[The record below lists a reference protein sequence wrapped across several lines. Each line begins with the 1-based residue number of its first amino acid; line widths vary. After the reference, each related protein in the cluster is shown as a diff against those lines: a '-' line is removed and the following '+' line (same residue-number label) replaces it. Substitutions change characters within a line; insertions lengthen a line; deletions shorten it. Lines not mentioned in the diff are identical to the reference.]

1 LRLTTISRVLEAH
14 AGAERGHHLMMIA
27 DVRALAELWN
37 RCYQP
42 WADPDVLL
50 KQAASAGVARYCKV
64 HEDNLAG
71 ATPYAQVAIE
81 YEIEMLPLRFGEAF
95 ITRCAEILGP
105 DIVSCLSFV
114 TSHIQLDQAHTK
126 TNAWAM
132 AEV

>member
-27 DVRALAELWN
+27 DVRAPAELWN

-64 HEDNLAG
+64 HEDNLAHV
-71 ATPYAQVAIE
+71 TPLDARWVAMVRLE
-81 YEIEMLPLRFGEAF
+81 LR
-95 ITRCAEILGP
+95 
-105 DIVSCLSFV
+105 
-114 TSHIQLDQAHTK
+114 
-126 TNAWAM
+126 
-132 AEV
+132 